1 MSLSAHGRTL
11 LECAAA
17 EVAGS
22 DRAVFEGK
30 IECARLH
37 HPGDTLMNILA
48 DVEQVAAVSWHDR
61 GEHGELFCRFGRLGI
76 LGWIYV

>member
-1 MSLSAHGRTL
+1 
-11 LECAAA
+11 
-17 EVAGS
+17 
-22 DRAVFEGK
+22 
-30 IECARLH
+30 
-37 HPGDTLMNILA
+37 GDTLMNILA